1 MPQFLLNKRL
11 ILLLVGVIIL
21 VALIGFSLKDERNLS
36 WPEQFIKDTTGLVQ
50 SVFHRPAQYVAGFF
64 ENIQELK
71 NTYKEN
77 EILRSQL
84 NQYMQLKE
92 RMQRLEEENQKLKEE
107 LGIVNEGKLS
117 HYEAIRGTVIARN
130 PDKWNELIIIDKGE
144 LHGVEKDMAVITA
157 KGLIGKVKSTSQ
169 FTSTIQL
176 LSAPDRENRISA
188 VVTTDNGKVFGL
200 IEGYDKDTKA
210 LEMKIIETD
219 TEVKEKQM
227 VSTSGMGGV
236 FPEGLLIGEVMKV
249 EPDSY
254 GLTKIA
260 YVQPAADF
268 YDIDRVMVVKREAP
282 IIDLNDLTN
291 KEEKE

>member
-1 MPQFLLNKRL
+1 
-11 ILLLVGVIIL
+11 
-21 VALIGFSLKDERNLS
+21 
-36 WPEQFIKDTTGLVQ
+36 
-50 SVFHRPAQYVAGFF
+50 
-64 ENIQELK
+64 
-71 NTYKEN
+71 
-77 EILRSQL
+77 
-84 NQYMQLKE
+84 
-92 RMQRLEEENQKLKEE
+92 
-107 LGIVNEGKLS
+107 
-117 HYEAIRGTVIARN
+117 
-130 PDKWNELIIIDKGE
+130 
-144 LHGVEKDMAVITA
+144 MAVITA

>member
-92 RMQRLEEENQKLKEE
+92 RMKLFVERL
-107 LGIVNEGKLS
+107 
-117 HYEAIRGTVIARN
+117 
-130 PDKWNELIIIDKGE
+130 
-144 LHGVEKDMAVITA
+144 
-157 KGLIGKVKSTSQ
+157 
-169 FTSTIQL
+169 
-176 LSAPDRENRISA
+176 
-188 VVTTDNGKVFGL
+188 
-200 IEGYDKDTKA
+200 
-210 LEMKIIETD
+210 
-219 TEVKEKQM
+219 
-227 VSTSGMGGV
+227 
-236 FPEGLLIGEVMKV
+236 
-249 EPDSY
+249 
-254 GLTKIA
+254 
-260 YVQPAADF
+260 
-268 YDIDRVMVVKREAP
+268 
-282 IIDLNDLTN
+282 
-291 KEEKE
+291 